1 MRNGQMLHLQLGTAE
16 HPTTHFVALEH
27 VEDIKLHVSRSGAPE
42 QRHVMTIK
50 FSSGANLMLSKEDD
64 PTAYEQVLESMEWIK
79 EEPEANNYDH
89 ILNNDGLVY

>member
-1 MRNGQMLHLQLGTAE
+1 
-16 HPTTHFVALEH
+16 
-27 VEDIKLHVSRSGAPE
+27 
-42 QRHVMTIK
+42 
-50 FSSGANLMLSKEDD
+50 MLSKEDD